1 LKNNILNSVLKY
13 LLPPVVSLTILFAI
27 FTRLDAEKVWHI
39 IISSDWKW
47 ILVAV
52 AITSFL
58 PIFGALRWR
67 TVVVAMGCPI
77 KFGRSLQVTLAVFP
91 LNTFLPSKA
100 GDFVKAA
107 FLRKQ
112 GGFVPLAGSVLCERL
127 VDVIVLTTMS
137 IFGSIWLNQ
146 PVTLFLALC
155 CAMVTIGIILSLA
168 FAHKLRLPGRLEQK
182 AQDFGKAA
190 RVVINQRKR
199 LGLVVLWSVL
209 NWLGVMV
216 ETYCIF
222 RAIGRSVPLTTILA
236 VLPLAI
242 FVGLLPITVS
252 GMGTRDGALVVLLTE
267 VVAAE
272 SALAAGLL
280 YTVISYW
287 FLALIGLPFFLWSL
301 SFLYPAKEA
310 KPSL

>member
-1 LKNNILNSVLKY
+1 MKNNILNSALKY
-13 LLPPVVSLTILFAI
+13 LLPPVVSLAILFTI

-52 AITSFL
+52 AITSLL
-58 PIFGALRWR
+58 PIFGTLRWR

-77 KFGRSLQVTLAVFP
+77 KFGRSLQVTLAAFP

-100 GDFVKAA
+100 GDFAKAA

-112 GGFVPLAGSVLCERL
+112 GGFVPLAGSVLFERL

-146 PVTLFLALC
+146 PVTLLLALC
-155 CAMVTIGIILSLA
+155 CATVTIGVILSLA
-168 FAHKLRLPGRLEQK
+168 FAHRLRLPGWLEEK
-182 AQDFGKAA
+182 AEDFGKAA
-190 RVVINQRKR
+190 RVVTNQRKT
-199 LGLVVLWSVL
+199 LALVILWSLL

-222 RAIGRSVPLTTILA
+222 RAIGGPVPLTTILA

-252 GMGTRDGALVVLLTE
+252 GMGTRDGALVLLLTE
-267 VVAAE
+267 VVVAE

-301 SFLYPAKEA
+301 SLLYPAKEP
-310 KPSL
+310 KPSP